1 MSPLNEF
8 PFLKALFILGM
19 KVNLQEIY
27 FAAQGR
33 HLEIVSIVSIVL

>member
-1 MSPLNEF
+1 MN
-8 PFLKALFILGM
+8 FLFWKLYLFILGM

-33 HLEIVSIVSIVL
+33 HLEIVSIVSIVLR